1 MPIPK
6 WDKLVEK
13 YLFMYKDGFFE
24 WPYLSNSP
32 KIMVKSVIEMP
43 INRHKV
49 KEQAIYSNN
58 PFCKGILRYREI
70 EEGFWLLATQLDIKQ
85 NIRAKAIYGENEL
98 SDYYYLTFSVF
109 EYGFPL
115 KNSDGKEVVLLSTC
129 WTFYKPKTEVA
140 TYFYKETTGKF
151 YNLVFSKKWADK
163 NIFHNNSQKK
173 EAIDDFLNSK
183 KGFYTWLDIAPK
195 VHGLA
200 KEIAKIIESENQGRF
215 NMVDLKIHGLNIIT
229 EFFKH
234 SFEDNRIHENV
245 SLSNLDYY
253 NIAKAEKMIL
263 HNLTAPFVGVE
274 HIALDVNTSP
284 TKLKSNFKTV
294 FGFPMLQYHKEKNLL
309 LAMQLILNSDI
320 QIQIIAAATG
330 YESASKFTANFK
342 KRFGKMPSEFR

>member
-1 MPIPK
+1 M
-6 WDKLVEK
+6 
-13 YLFMYKDGFFE
+13 
-24 WPYLSNSP
+24 
-32 KIMVKSVIEMP
+32 
-43 INRHKV
+43 
-49 KEQAIYSNN
+49 
-58 PFCKGILRYREI
+58 
-70 EEGFWLLATQLDIKQ
+70 ATQLDVKQ
-85 NIRAKAIYGENEL
+85 VIRPKAIYGENEL
-98 SDYYYLTFSVF
+98 GDYYYLTFSVF

-151 YNLVFSKKWADK
+151 YNLVFSKKWADE
-163 NIFHNNSQKK
+163 NLFHNNPQKK

-215 NMVDLKIHGLNIIT
+215 NMVDLKVYGLNIIT

-309 LAMQLILNSDI
+309 LAMQC
-320 QIQIIAAATG
+320 
-330 YESASKFTANFK
+330 F
-342 KRFGKMPSEFR
+342 